1 MTKTSNTRKD
11 TKDFDF
17 ASAIKELEDITDY
30 LESSDVELDKAVE
43 KFKRGSELATKLK
56 KYLQETEN
64 TIESI
69 KADL

>member
-11 TKDFDF
+11 LKDFDF

-64 TIESI
+64 TIKSI